1 MSNIFVS
8 YSRKSRSIADSLA
21 TDLTELGES
30 VWLDEELSGGQSW
43 WNEIL
48 SEVRRCDLFVFVLD
62 PDSLNSAACKSEYEY
77 AAGLGKPILP
87 VLVSEKVSTGLLPPA
102 LSQIQFVDY
111 RTQERKAVLQLARA
125 ISLVPPAPALPNPL
139 PTPPEVPLSYLGKL
153 TPQVETDAALTLQEQ
168 TNLVFQLKRGLNDPG
183 MEQDTRTL
191 LERVRRRQDL
201 YATVAE
207 EIDVLL
213 RSTASLGT
221 DPDALKTTKLHSD
234 EPAKRETGPSGTGG
248 HQHQP
253 PVTSNIP
260 SGNVGR
266 PGPPPGYSTGPPPQQ
281 NAPPPQIPNYLVF
294 AILSVFCCWP
304 VAIGSIIYASQVNQK
319 VAAGDYA
326 GAMESSKKARLFAI
340 IAAIAGV
347 IVFVIWF
354 LIGFLNAA
362 SQGSNF

>member
-1 MSNIFVS
+1 MANIFVS
-8 YSRKSRSIADSLA
+8 YSRKSRSIVESLE

-48 SEVRRCDLFVFVLD
+48 SQVRRCDLFVFVLD

-77 AAGLGKPILP
+77 AADLGKPILP

-125 ISLVPPAPALPNPL
+125 ISQVPPAPALPDPL

-213 RSTASLGT
+213 GT
-221 DPDALKTTKLHSD
+221 DPDAFKTTKLYSGD
-234 EPAKRETGPSGTGG
+234 LPKRETGPPGTGG
-248 HQHQP
+248 HQP
-253 PVTSNIP
+253 PVTANAP

-266 PGPPPGYSTGPPPQQ
+266 PGPPPAYSSGPPPPQ
-281 NAPPPQIPNYLVF
+281 NVPPPQIPNYLVF

-304 VAIGSIIYASQVNQK
+304 VAIASIIYASQVNQK

-340 IAAIAGV
+340 IAAILGV
-347 IVFVIWF
+347 IGFVFYFI
-354 LIGFLNAA
+354 IGFLNAA